1 MGSEMCIR
9 DRFYLSDGSKI
20 SLHYEYKS
28 SEYVDIDEMD
38 CALYVNEDDVY
49 EFFDSSETHDDIFV
63 TDGIIESLNDGMQ
76 GAFVYGSNQDLV
88 DVQTDTNKKLLSVAL
103 PALSSAF
110 S

>member
-1 MGSEMCIR
+1 
-9 DRFYLSDGSKI
+9 
-20 SLHYEYKS
+20 
-28 SEYVDIDEMD
+28 
-38 CALYVNEDDVY
+38 VY